1 MTDRLPEITTQQWH
15 LYMIRTKWGTLYTGI
30 AQDVARR
37 LLEHQEGGKKAAKY
51 LRGKGPLTLVFQQE
65 IGSRSSALKAEN
77 SLKKLPK
84 LKKENLIK
92 NAGKLNLDFLIR
104 EITPG

>member
-51 LRGKGPLTLVFQQE
+51 WQQIFSSKGRKLTQKITQTEKRKFDKKCGQAESGFPNTGNYSWINLF
-65 IGSRSSALKAEN
+65 LK
-77 SLKKLPK
+77 S
-84 LKKENLIK
+84 
-92 NAGKLNLDFLIR
+92 
-104 EITPG
+104 